1 MGDNVDYGSIQ
12 TLWPISA
19 STAEGKLTLIPLT
32 FFFQGYILGGL
43 VYPWFLPFP
52 YGMFQERP
60 VTNLDFSPFSSC
72 GIWQEMTVTD
82 TSVSFQEASRLL

>member
-32 FFFQGYILGGL
+32 FFFPGL
-43 VYPWFLPFP
+43 YLRGACISLISSLPLWYVP
-52 YGMFQERP
+52 G
-60 VTNLDFSPFSSC
+60 
-72 GIWQEMTVTD
+72 
-82 TSVSFQEASRLL
+82 EACNQS